1 MVELDDND
9 IDTFYDSTSS
19 KSGDI
24 SNGIEI
30 GTYIMIA
37 LSCFALGFN
46 CCVFVWIGKYYPS
59 TATYKIQ
66 RIDCLVTSVSQIGII
81 AQFLGSLDKHHNK
94 YICTIATCFCL
105 IAPMQP
111 IVSCLFYTITP

>member
-9 IDTFYDSTSS
+9 IDTFYDSTTS

-66 RIDCLVTSVSQIGII
+66 RIDCLVTCLSQFGII
-81 AQFLGSLDKHHNK
+81 VHFLGSMDKHQDKHM
-94 YICTIATCFCL
+94 CTIATFFCVVGGL
-105 IAPMQP
+105 QP
-111 IVSCLFYTITP
+111 IVSCLFLAIIQ